1 MLFRII
7 LLLIVSATMP
17 VQSRPVSYPGGWT
30 VSTFND
36 GDRYSGF
43 LHYSPTAFY
52 SIGYHAEYWRDQDY
66 QIHALH
72 VNNLLKR
79 WNGEASQGNFYLMSG
94 IGFAHSDEGD
104 FDNRTEL
111 AAYTGIAADW
121 ETRKVFFSYANR
133 ITEAGNIADNF
144 RQNARFGFAPYVA
157 EYGNWHTWLMMRVS
171 HAPEADDQLVAT
183 PIIRLFK
190 GADLFEAG
198 VSDRGDVLFN
208 FVHRF

>member
-7 LLLIVSATMP
+7 LLLIISATI
-17 VQSRPVSYPGGWT
+17 QAHARPVSYPGGWT

-36 GDRYSGF
+36 ADRYSGF
-43 LHYSPTAFY
+43 IHYSPTAFY
-52 SIGYHAEYWRDQDY
+52 SIGYHVEYWRDRDY

-72 VNNLLKR
+72 INNLIKR
-79 WNGEASQGNFYLMSG
+79 WNAEASQGNFYLMSG

-104 FDNRTEL
+104 FDNRAEL
-111 AAYTGIAADW
+111 AAYGGIAADW

-133 ITEAGNIADNF
+133 YTDAGNIADSF
-144 RQNARFGFAPYVA
+144 RQKARFGFAPYVT
-157 EYGNWHTWLMMRVS
+157 EYGNWHTWLMMEVR
-171 HAPEADDQLVAT
+171 HAPESKDQFVAT
-183 PIIRLFK
+183 PLVRLFK

-198 VSDRGDVLFN
+198 VSDQGDVLFN

>member
-7 LLLIVSATMP
+7 LLLLLLAT
-17 VQSRPVSYPGGWT
+17 VQVQARPVSYPGGWT

-36 GDRYSGF
+36 ADRYSAF
-43 LHYSPTAFY
+43 LHYSPTAKY
-52 SIGYHAEYWRDQDY
+52 SIGYHGEYWREGDY
-66 QIHALH
+66 QIHAFH

-94 IGFAHSDEGD
+94 VGFAHSDEGD
-104 FDNRTEL
+104 FDDRTEF
-111 AAYTGIAADW
+111 AAYTGISADW

-133 ITEAGNIADNF
+133 YTV
-144 RQNARFGFAPYVA
+144 GFAPYVA
-157 EYGNWHTWLMMRVS
+157 EYGNWHTWLMMRIS

-183 PIIRLFK
+183 PIVRLFK

-198 VSDRGDVLFN
+198 VSDQGDVLFN